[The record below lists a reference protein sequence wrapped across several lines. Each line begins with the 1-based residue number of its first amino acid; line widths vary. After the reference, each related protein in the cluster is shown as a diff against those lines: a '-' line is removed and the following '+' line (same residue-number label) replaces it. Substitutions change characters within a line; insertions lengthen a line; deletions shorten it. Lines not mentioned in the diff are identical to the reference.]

1 VFAVVQ
7 DYPSVELRSQQFAQ
21 AFDAAEVSF
30 VNGVG
35 CFYLDI
41 NVSATTLH
49 DDVDFVAVL
58 VSQVME
64 GQAFCMR
71 GCLPFQLTEN
81 KRFQ

>member
-1 VFAVVQ
+1 VG
-7 DYPSVELRSQQFAQ
+7 LRSEQFAQ

-35 CFYLDI
+35 CFYLDT
-41 NVSATTLH
+41 NVSAATLH

-64 GQAFCMR
+64 GQAFCQLLAQDSAR
-71 GCLPFQLTEN
+71 SECLLVAE
-81 KRFQ
+81 